1 MIHFFLN
8 GLAASAG
15 GGITY
20 LRNVVPELSSRP
32 DVRAT
37 VAVSRESRPFLQG
50 SQTVELLNV
59 DGPNAVASRF
69 IFEQRQLPAL
79 IRDSGANVVVSAGN
93 FALWKCPVP
102 QILLSRNAL
111 YTSRDFL
118 RDLRRRRD
126 LKLWLDTKIKGTVAG
141 ASIRHAD
148 VTVAPSHAFA
158 EDLERWTGIPVRT
171 IYHGFS
177 ADRFHGSKEALPASL
192 AESLA
197 NPSGAL
203 RLLFVSHYN
212 YYRNFETLFRAIPAI
227 KKLLAPRPVELLLT
241 CRLRSEQNPG
251 SYQADSAAS
260 VVQELGIAE
269 NVRELGSVPYQ
280 LLLHVYKS
288 CDIYVTPAYAES
300 FAHPLVEAMSSGLP
314 VVASDLAVHREICGQ
329 AGVYFSRFSSDD
341 LARQVASLASDSAA
355 AKEMARLGLLRSLDF
370 SWKRHVTELLELA
383 NRMVRS
389 Q

>member
-1 MIHFFLN
+1 MSILQ
-8 GLAASAG
+8 LADAKTHMRVT
-15 GGITY
+15 IT
-20 LRNVVPELSSRP
+20 
-32 DVRAT
+32 D
-37 VAVSRESRPFLQG
+37 
-50 SQTVELLNV
+50 
-59 DGPNAVASRF
+59 DDD
-69 IFEQRQLPAL
+69 L
-79 IRDSGANVVVSAGN
+79 IQSKIDAAEG
-93 FALWKCPVP
+93 
-102 QILLSRNAL
+102 
-111 YTSRDFL
+111 T
-118 RDLRRRRD
+118 
-126 LKLWLDTKIKGTVAG
+126 LK
-141 ASIRHAD
+141 
-148 VTVAPSHAFA
+148 
-158 EDLERWTGIPVRT
+158 
-171 IYHGFS
+171 
-177 ADRFHGSKEALPASL
+177 
-192 AESLA
+192 
-197 NPSGAL
+197 
-203 RLLFVSHYN
+203 LLFVSHYN